1 MVLWALQR
9 RVPPSG
15 RGLEAMR
22 APLSTDPMAAAFVPL
37 LPHGPPP
44 RIAVLGTPLCLS
56 AVHGGRGG
64 SGSGSGAAAA
74 AGRSLLTP
82 AGRRRRPPAAVTMVA
97 SSDRRATAPGA
108 DAPAA
113 ATSATTAASAAA
125 ARVAAADA
133 EEEAAAAKA
142 AANSASRGSV
152 AEQDSSR
159 AYPLAG
165 VVGQDAVK
173 LALLL
178 CAVNPRIGGVCLSGR
193 RGTAKSIM
201 ARALHA
207 LLPPIEVVAGSPY
220 NIKPPPLPDGAE
232 EGSDGV
238 EREVIPTPFVQVP
251 LNVTEDRLIGSVDV
265 EASVKQGATIFQ
277 PGLLARA
284 HRGVLYIDEINLL
297 DDGLANILLEVISG
311 GVVRVER
318 EGISF
323 THPCVPLVIA
333 TYNPEEGDMRL
344 HLLDRMA
351 VNLSVDAA
359 PLNMEQRLE
368 AVGSATTYSDDPEA
382 FVESVADATSEM
394 ATNIVLAREYLNDIR
409 LTKDQLK
416 YLATEA
422 VRARVQGHRAE
433 LFASELARASA
444 ALEARD
450 VVSANDL
457 KLAVQLA
464 ILPRS
469 LIRPNDPDQPDQE
482 QPPPPP
488 PPPQQQQDE
497 DDDQDEEDK
506 EEEEDEDKD
515 EPEEPEDAP
524 EIPEEFMFDPEGVI
538 MDPDLLAFSKSQSAG
553 AAGGRGLI
561 FSQDRGRYIKAMLPR
576 GGTQRLAVDATLRSA
591 APYQKSRRARAPEG
605 STRKVFVE
613 QGDMR
618 VKRLA
623 RKAGALI
630 IFLVDASGSMAL
642 NRMNAAKGAAIR
654 LLTEAYQTRDKICLI
669 PFQGD
674 KADVLL
680 PPTKSI
686 AMAKRRL
693 ETMPCGGGSPLA
705 HGLSLA
711 VRTGLNAV
719 KGGDV
724 GKVMVVCITDG
735 RANVELAKADGGGGG
750 MVVEGEVAEKM
761 SKQDLKD
768 EVLALA
774 KQMRAI
780 PGLELLCV
788 DTENKFVSTGF
799 AKEVADAAGGT
810 YHYLPKAT
818 EAAVADVAGGAIAA
832 MRAM

>member
-1 MVLWALQR
+1 M
-9 RVPPSG
+9 
-15 RGLEAMR
+15 
-22 APLSTDPMAAAFVPL
+22 APVAAAFAPL
-37 LPHGPPP
+37 VPHGAPTQSSF
-44 RIAVLGTPLCLS
+44 LGASLRLS
-56 AVHGGRGG
+56 AVSPR
-64 SGSGSGAAAA
+64 GAAAA
-74 AGRSLLTP
+74 AAGGSPLTP
-82 AGRRRRPPAAVTMVA
+82 AGRPLRRRAPARAPAVAMVTSA
-97 SSDRRATAPGA
+97 ERRSA
-108 DAPAA
+108 DAASAA
-113 ATSATTAASAAA
+113 ASAAAAA
-125 ARVAAADA
+125 ARVAAADEEVAAA
-133 EEEAAAAKA
+133 ESAAAAA
-142 AANSASRGSV
+142 AAAAASRSSV
-152 AEQDSSR
+152 AEQDASR

-165 VVGQDAVK
+165 IVGQDAVK

-220 NIKPPPLPDGAE
+220 NIEPPPLAPGAE

-265 EASVKQGATIFQ
+265 EASVKEGATVFQ

-297 DDGLANILLEVISG
+297 DDGLANVLLEVISG

-359 PLNMEQRLE
+359 PLSMEQRLE
-368 AVGSATTYSDDPEA
+368 AVGAATSYSDDPET
-382 FVESVADATSEM
+382 FVSSVADATSEM
-394 ATNIVLAREYLNDIR
+394 STNIVLAREYLTDVR
-409 LTKDQLK
+409 LTQEQVK

-422 VRARVQGHRAE
+422 VRAQVQGHRAE
-433 LFASELARASA
+433 LFAAELARASA

-450 VVSANDL
+450 AVSAADL

-469 LIRPNDPDQPDQE
+469 MVRPNDPDQPDQ
-482 QPPPPP
+482 QQPPPP
-488 PPPQQQQDE
+488 PPPQQQQDDDE
-497 DDDQDEEDK
+497 D
-506 EEEEDEDKD
+506 EEEEDPEDEEEDDAEED
-515 EPEEPEDAP
+515 EPEEPEEAP
-524 EIPEEFMFDPEGVI
+524 QIPEEFMFDPEGVI

-553 AAGGRGLI
+553 AAGGRGLV

-591 APYQKSRRARAPEG
+591 APYQKGRRERAPPG

-613 QGDMR
+613 PGDMR

-719 KGGDV
+719 KSGDV

-750 MVVEGEVAEKM
+750 MIIEGDEADKM

-768 EVLALA
+768 EVIALA

-780 PGLELLCV
+780 QGFELLCV

-799 AKEVADAAGGT
+799 AKEVAAAAGGT

>member
-1 MVLWALQR
+1 MVTSAER
-9 RVPPSG
+9 RS
-15 RGLEAMR
+15 AD
-22 APLSTDPMAAAFVPL
+22 AASAAA
-37 LPHGPPP
+37 
-44 RIAVLGTPLCLS
+44 S
-56 AVHGGRGG
+56 A
-64 SGSGSGAAAA
+64 A
-74 AGRSLLTP
+74 
-82 AGRRRRPPAAVTMVA
+82 
-97 SSDRRATAPGA
+97 
-108 DAPAA
+108 
-113 ATSATTAASAAA
+113 AAA
-125 ARVAAADA
+125 ARVAAADEEVAAA
-133 EEEAAAAKA
+133 ESAAAAA
-142 AANSASRGSV
+142 AAAAASRSSV
-152 AEQDSSR
+152 AEQDASR

-165 VVGQDAVK
+165 IVGQDAVK

-220 NIKPPPLPDGAE
+220 NIEPPPLAPGAE

-265 EASVKQGATIFQ
+265 EASVKEGATVFQ

-297 DDGLANILLEVISG
+297 DDGLANVLLEVISG

-359 PLNMEQRLE
+359 PLSMEQRLE
-368 AVGSATTYSDDPEA
+368 AVGAATSYSDDPET
-382 FVESVADATSEM
+382 FVSSVADATSEM
-394 ATNIVLAREYLNDIR
+394 STNIVLAREYLTDVR
-409 LTKDQLK
+409 LTQEQVK

-422 VRARVQGHRAE
+422 VRAQVQGHRAE
-433 LFASELARASA
+433 LFAAELARASA

-450 VVSANDL
+450 AVSAADL

-469 LIRPNDPDQPDQE
+469 MVRPNDPDQPDQ
-482 QPPPPP
+482 QQPPPP
-488 PPPQQQQDE
+488 PPPQQQQDDDE
-497 DDDQDEEDK
+497 D
-506 EEEEDEDKD
+506 EEEEDPEDEEEDDAEED
-515 EPEEPEDAP
+515 EPEEPEEAP
-524 EIPEEFMFDPEGVI
+524 QIPEEFMFDPEGVI

-553 AAGGRGLI
+553 AAGGRGLV

-591 APYQKSRRARAPEG
+591 APYQKGRRERAPPG

-613 QGDMR
+613 PGDMR

-719 KGGDV
+719 KSGDV

-750 MVVEGEVAEKM
+750 MIIEGDEADKM

-768 EVLALA
+768 EVIALA

-780 PGLELLCV
+780 QGFELLCV

-799 AKEVADAAGGT
+799 AKEVAAAAGGT

>member
-1 MVLWALQR
+1 M
-9 RVPPSG
+9 
-15 RGLEAMR
+15 
-22 APLSTDPMAAAFVPL
+22 APVAAAFAPL
-37 LPHGPPP
+37 VPHGAPTQSSF
-44 RIAVLGTPLCLS
+44 LGASLRLS
-56 AVHGGRGG
+56 AVSAR
-64 SGSGSGAAAA
+64 GAAAA
-74 AGRSLLTP
+74 AAGGSPLTP
-82 AGRRRRPPAAVTMVA
+82 AGRPLRRRAPARAPAVAMVTSA
-97 SSDRRATAPGA
+97 ERRSA
-108 DAPAA
+108 DAASAA
-113 ATSATTAASAAA
+113 ASAAAAA
-125 ARVAAADA
+125 ARVAAADEEVAAA
-133 EEEAAAAKA
+133 ESAAAAA
-142 AANSASRGSV
+142 AAAAASRSSV
-152 AEQDSSR
+152 AEQDASR

-165 VVGQDAVK
+165 IVGQDAVK

-220 NIKPPPLPDGAE
+220 NIEPPPLAPGAE

-265 EASVKQGATIFQ
+265 EASVKEGATVFQ

-297 DDGLANILLEVISG
+297 DDGLANVLLEVISG

-359 PLNMEQRLE
+359 PLSMEQRLE
-368 AVGSATTYSDDPEA
+368 AVGAATSYSDDPET
-382 FVESVADATSEM
+382 FVSSVADATSEM
-394 ATNIVLAREYLNDIR
+394 STNIVLAREYLTDVR
-409 LTKDQLK
+409 LTQEQVK

-422 VRARVQGHRAE
+422 VRAQVQGHRAE
-433 LFASELARASA
+433 LFAAELARASA

-450 VVSANDL
+450 AVSAADL

-469 LIRPNDPDQPDQE
+469 MVRPNDPDQPDQ
-482 QPPPPP
+482 QQPPPP
-488 PPPQQQQDE
+488 PPPQQQQDDDE
-497 DDDQDEEDK
+497 D
-506 EEEEDEDKD
+506 EEEEDPEDEEEDDAEED
-515 EPEEPEDAP
+515 EPEEPEEAP
-524 EIPEEFMFDPEGVI
+524 QIPEEFMFDPEGVI

-553 AAGGRGLI
+553 AAGGRGLV

-591 APYQKSRRARAPEG
+591 APYQKGRRERAPPG

-613 QGDMR
+613 PGDMR

-719 KGGDV
+719 KSGDV

-750 MVVEGEVAEKM
+750 MIIEGDEADKM

-768 EVLALA
+768 EVIALA

-780 PGLELLCV
+780 QGFELLCV

-799 AKEVADAAGGT
+799 AKEVAAAAGGT

>member
-1 MVLWALQR
+1 M
-9 RVPPSG
+9 
-15 RGLEAMR
+15 GL
-22 APLSTDPMAAAFVPL
+22 MAAAFVPL
-37 LPHGPPP
+37 LPHGRLP
-44 RIAVLGTPLCLS
+44 RSAVLGTPLCLS
-56 AVHGGRGG
+56 AVRGGRGG
-64 SGSGSGAAAA
+64 SGDSGGSSVPARAPLTSV
-74 AGRSLLTP
+74 GRW
-82 AGRRRRPPAAVTMVA
+82 RRPSCTVTMVT
-97 SSDRRATAPGA
+97 SSDRRATTPDVDAAPTA
-108 DAPAA
+108 AA
-113 ATSATTAASAAA
+113 ATATAASAAA
-125 ARVAAADA
+125 ARVSAADA
-133 EEEAAAAKA
+133 EEAAAADA
-142 AANSASRGSV
+142 AAAATSQGFV

-159 AYPLAG
+159 AFPLAG

-220 NIKPPPLPDGAE
+220 NIEPPPLADGAE

-297 DDGLANILLEVISG
+297 DDGLANVLLEVISG

-323 THPCVPLVIA
+323 SHPCVPLVIA

-368 AVGSATTYSDDPEA
+368 AVGSATSYSNNPEA
-382 FVESVADATSEM
+382 FVASVADATSEM
-394 ATNIVLAREYLNDIR
+394 STNIVLAREYINDIR
-409 LTKDQLK
+409 LTREQLT

-444 ALEARD
+444 ALEGRD
-450 VVSANDL
+450 AVSASDL

-469 LIRPNDPDQPDQE
+469 LVQPNDPDQPNQE

-488 PPPQQQQDE
+488 PPPQQQHDE
-497 DDDQDEEDK
+497 DDDQDEDDK
-506 EEEEDEDKD
+506 EEEEEEEDTD

-524 EIPEEFMFDPEGVI
+524 QIPEEFMFDPEGVI

-553 AAGGRGLI
+553 AAGGRGLV
-561 FSQDRGRYIKAMLPR
+561 FSQDRGRYIKSMLPR

-605 STRKVFVE
+605 SNRKVFVE

-674 KADVLL
+674 RADVLL

-711 VRTGLNAV
+711 VRTGLNEV
-719 KGGDV
+719 KAGDV

-750 MVVEGEVAEKM
+750 MVVQGEEADKM

-780 PGLELLCV
+780 PGFELLCV

-799 AKEVADAAGGT
+799 AKEVANAAGGT

-832 MRAM
+832 MRAL

>member
-1 MVLWALQR
+1 
-9 RVPPSG
+9 
-15 RGLEAMR
+15 
-22 APLSTDPMAAAFVPL
+22 
-37 LPHGPPP
+37 
-44 RIAVLGTPLCLS
+44 
-56 AVHGGRGG
+56 
-64 SGSGSGAAAA
+64 
-74 AGRSLLTP
+74 
-82 AGRRRRPPAAVTMVA
+82 
-97 SSDRRATAPGA
+97 
-108 DAPAA
+108 
-113 ATSATTAASAAA
+113 
-125 ARVAAADA
+125 
-133 EEEAAAAKA
+133 
-142 AANSASRGSV
+142 
-152 AEQDSSR
+152 
-159 AYPLAG
+159 
-165 VVGQDAVK
+165 
-173 LALLL
+173 
-178 CAVNPRIGGVCLSGR
+178 
-193 RGTAKSIM
+193 M

-220 NIKPPPLPDGAE
+220 NIEPPPLPDGAE

-464 ILPRS
+464 ILPR
-469 LIRPNDPDQPDQE
+469 
-482 QPPPPP
+482 
-488 PPPQQQQDE
+488 
-497 DDDQDEEDK
+497 
-506 EEEEDEDKD
+506 
-515 EPEEPEDAP
+515 
-524 EIPEEFMFDPEGVI
+524 
-538 MDPDLLAFSKSQSAG
+538 KSQSAG

>member
-1 MVLWALQR
+1 M
-9 RVPPSG
+9 
-15 RGLEAMR
+15 
-22 APLSTDPMAAAFVPL
+22 
-37 LPHGPPP
+37 
-44 RIAVLGTPLCLS
+44 
-56 AVHGGRGG
+56 
-64 SGSGSGAAAA
+64 
-74 AGRSLLTP
+74 
-82 AGRRRRPPAAVTMVA
+82 
-97 SSDRRATAPGA
+97 
-108 DAPAA
+108 
-113 ATSATTAASAAA
+113 
-125 ARVAAADA
+125 
-133 EEEAAAAKA
+133 
-142 AANSASRGSV
+142 
-152 AEQDSSR
+152 
-159 AYPLAG
+159 
-165 VVGQDAVK
+165 GQDAVK

-220 NIKPPPLPDGAE
+220 NIEPPPLADGAE

-238 EREVIPTPFVQVP
+238 DREVIPTPFVQVP

-265 EASVKQGATIFQ
+265 EASVKQGATVFQ

-297 DDGLANILLEVISG
+297 DDGLANVLLEVISG

-368 AVGSATTYSDDPEA
+368 AVGAATSYSDAPEA
-382 FVESVADATSEM
+382 FVASVADATAEM
-394 ATNIVLAREYLNDIR
+394 STNIVLAREYLNDIR
-409 LTKDQLK
+409 LTGEQLK

-433 LFASELARASA
+433 LFACELARASA
-444 ALEARD
+444 ALEGRD
-450 VVSANDL
+450 VVSASDL

-488 PPPQQQQDE
+488 PPPQQQQEEDQDE
-497 DDDQDEEDK
+497 DEEDK
-506 EEEEDEDKD
+506 EDEEEDEEDKD

-524 EIPEEFMFDPEGVI
+524 QVPEEFMFDPEGVI

-553 AAGGRGLI
+553 AAGGRGLV
-561 FSQDRGRYIKAMLPR
+561 FSQDRGRYIKSMLPR

-591 APYQKSRRARAPEG
+591 APYQKSRRARAPAG

-719 KGGDV
+719 KAGDV

-750 MVVEGEVAEKM
+750 MVVQGEEAEKM
-761 SKQDLKD
+761 TKQDLKD

-780 PGLELLCV
+780 QGFELLCV